1 MKNLEMNMRD
11 ETEYENW
18 KKEMKEK
25 DMYEQLQN
33 QQKRKIEIELAR

>member
-33 QQKRKIEIELAR
+33 QQKRKIEMELAR

>member
-25 DMYEQLQN
+25 DMYEQL
-33 QQKRKIEIELAR
+33 